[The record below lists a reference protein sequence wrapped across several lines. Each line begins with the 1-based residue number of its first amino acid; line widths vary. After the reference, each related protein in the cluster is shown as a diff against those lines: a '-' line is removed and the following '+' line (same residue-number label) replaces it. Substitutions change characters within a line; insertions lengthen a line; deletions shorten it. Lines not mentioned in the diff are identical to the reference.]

1 MLLSAA
7 NDCSIRCWSVE
18 DGDAVQCVHT
28 ERDNPPM
35 SIGGTRKGD
44 AFFSFSR
51 RGVDFWS
58 IRNLYTLHCALE
70 RRQKAPLR
78 QILVTSFPAPFP
90 TRVLCVSGDGDIS
103 LVAAET
109 GALLTSFRVEQR
121 VSCADYCL
129 QKEILL
135 ALTDTGTLLQ
145 ANTLTN
151 PVTLMN
157 EWRGRG
163 QGPWQRKDHV
173 TEEDAQN
180 LPVPGAACC
189 MVLYCHVRE
198 TQNALEEWRSL
209 QDGRGSSQRKKKDL
223 HDDKNIFLIVLGHAG
238 GCVSVLRF
246 SDGKV
251 MCRTPAH
258 NGQRV
263 TATHVY
269 PEHSYLLT
277 TGEDLTL
284 VVWKVNPFFEE
295 CLSLQVSLHCA
306 LPQVHLAALV
316 PRLVLTHHDPSSGTY
331 KLVHLNLLQQSPAEA
346 PPPEGHSDHI
356 TGVCVCPDLD
366 VCVSCSLDR
375 TVCVWSEQNKLLST
389 LQMNAEPQ
397 SLASSGFGGE
407 LFLGIRGD
415 LYRMDCSKFL
425 PHIYQQMLL
434 HTFCAERVSDFP
446 VIQNQER
453 KIPSV
458 DGEEGEELK
467 TIGRN
472 VSLSRDVWRQ
482 RESDMDLSAL
492 IEGSVRCRKE
502 KPRST
507 KETKRE
513 AFDHYMK
520 ILYGLPLHLKIDLG
534 DTFDPM
540 KRPFNPE
547 YRDYKPHNPP
557 AVKKAKCADSK
568 GDVPVTVEMQKK
580 APETKSTPTT
590 PMSVLQR
597 PAPKVK
603 PKKVVDVEKREGARN
618 PPQIIPPIAPPKPK
632 TPTPHPRRQKPVPPP
647 PPPPL
652 PPRGTTPEVP
662 MFLKQFTEADWFK
675 DLFPDQKC
683 ISNILSPED
692 FSLQLLVGLTSCSPR
707 SKVQILA
714 ALRALHSQRALPNAH
729 TLSQRLVHLLPTLM
743 KPHMSDV
750 ERSSLV
756 ELLYLLMQLKCVDN
770 DLGRELLTLLAFKK
784 SGLRDTAL
792 GMLTAAGVHE
802 AEEWLWPELESWD
815 SELWDPSN
823 IWKHLHHRADCWLEL
838 WISKYKVTKTSVT

>member
-1 MLLSAA
+1 
-7 NDCSIRCWSVE
+7 
-18 DGDAVQCVHT
+18 
-28 ERDNPPM
+28 
-35 SIGGTRKGD
+35 
-44 AFFSFSR
+44 
-51 RGVDFWS
+51 
-58 IRNLYTLHCALE
+58 
-70 RRQKAPLR
+70 
-78 QILVTSFPAPFP
+78 
-90 TRVLCVSGDGDIS
+90 
-103 LVAAET
+103 
-109 GALLTSFRVEQR
+109 
-121 VSCADYCL
+121 
-129 QKEILL
+129 
-135 ALTDTGTLLQ
+135 
-145 ANTLTN
+145 
-151 PVTLMN
+151 
-157 EWRGRG
+157 
-163 QGPWQRKDHV
+163 
-173 TEEDAQN
+173 
-180 LPVPGAACC
+180 
-189 MVLYCHVRE
+189 
-198 TQNALEEWRSL
+198 
-209 QDGRGSSQRKKKDL
+209 
-223 HDDKNIFLIVLGHAG
+223 
-238 GCVSVLRF
+238 
-246 SDGKV
+246 
-251 MCRTPAH
+251 
-258 NGQRV
+258 
-263 TATHVY
+263 
-269 PEHSYLLT
+269 
-277 TGEDLTL
+277 
-284 VVWKVNPFFEE
+284 
-295 CLSLQVSLHCA
+295 
-306 LPQVHLAALV
+306 
-316 PRLVLTHHDPSSGTY
+316 
-331 KLVHLNLLQQSPAEA
+331 
-346 PPPEGHSDHI
+346 
-356 TGVCVCPDLD
+356 
-366 VCVSCSLDR
+366 
-375 TVCVWSEQNKLLST
+375 
-389 LQMNAEPQ
+389 MNAEPQ

-802 AEEWLWPELESWD
+802 AEEWLWPELESWN

-838 WISKYKVTKTSVT
+838 WISKYKEHVEYQGKNPTFSVVDVLNYFCCVQRDKYRKTRCVAPAARKNTLLLPLNERVEVISQPILRLGETHSMSRTWRPPGIILPPLRTRPFLSHFPSFICLPVPRLTLRPFHVQSEDDWVKASSRRRYFIQQQSYVEYYR